1 GGPTYPSVD
10 VLARAGRGGQAKTK
24 KWTCRLPG
32 ARLESEHHE
41 GLWPVLSDRHGVRDV
56 RRALDAADPPGAAGR
71 GEPLQRDPARHTL
84 DLAHLARPAPARAR
98 GRGRHHQP
106 AARPWARTRVPAD
119 SRGRGVPRG
128 PGAARPVGSTVGHDA
143 VRSGESRPDAA
154 HVERAAADRL
164 SRAGP
169 PPGGRARWLS

>member
-1 GGPTYPSVD
+1 GGPTYPAVC
-10 VLARAGRGGQAKTK
+10 VLTRAARGGQAKTK

-98 GRGRHHQP
+98 GRGRHPQL
-106 AARPWARTRVPAD
+106 ARRVRARGGACLITSRRLA
-119 SRGRGVPRG
+119 RGRGREYLPT
-128 PGAARPVGSTVGHDA
+128 PAAEEFREVL
-143 VRSGESRPDAA
+143 
-154 HVERAAADRL
+154 ERL
-164 SRAGP
+164 GQW
-169 PPGGRARWLS
+169 GQRW